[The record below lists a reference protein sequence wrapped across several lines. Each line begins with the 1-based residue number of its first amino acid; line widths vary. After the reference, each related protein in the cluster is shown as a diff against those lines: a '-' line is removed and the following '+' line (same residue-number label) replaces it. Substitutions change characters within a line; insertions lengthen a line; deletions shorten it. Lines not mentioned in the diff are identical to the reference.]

1 LFSRGQLTDDEAAM
15 VARTPQWEMVSSFD
29 PHQLASEV
37 REVEWFDL
45 NGRPFRRERMA
56 ADRQFL
62 LSGGAAEP
70 KANLSAGQVGEIID
84 HMRPGCDPPQN
95 IAVGDN
101 YSVPTATPALPVYR
115 LVCGAIWYHVDS
127 ASGRILERLDTSRR
141 AYRWLYQFLH
151 TFDAP
156 SLSAHSTLRSVLIVS
171 MCGFGFVFS
180 LTGVVL
186 GWRRLRLH
194 VEGGG
199 SNPHRFRKMEGKPSI
214 RNNLAGP
221 GR

>member
-1 LFSRGQLTDDEAAM
+1 
-15 VARTPQWEMVSSFD
+15 
-29 PHQLASEV
+29 
-37 REVEWFDL
+37 VEWFDL
-45 NGRPFRRERMA
+45 NGRSFRRERIG
-56 ADRQFL
+56 ADRQVL

-70 KANLSAGQVGEIID
+70 RSLQANLSAGQVGEIID
-84 HMRPGCDPPQN
+84 HVRPGCDPPQV
-95 IAVGDN
+95 IAAGDN
-101 YSVPTATPALPVYR
+101 YPVSTATPALPVYR

-141 AYRWLYQFLH
+141 AHRWLYQFLH
-151 TFDAP
+151 TFDTP

-194 VEGGG
+194 AEG
-199 SNPHRFRKMEGKPSI
+199 R
-214 RNNLAGP
+214 A
-221 GR
+221 